1 MKKNNLHI
9 DNDVFLAKWLADEIS
24 DIDLKKLVS
33 QEEFIAYQ
41 KIKKGIAFFDAV
53 ETPLED
59 SYAKL
64 EQKIQLKK
72 PTKVKQLYIKWAFS
86 IAASLL
92 LLFGINSFFNQQDIF
107 NVTNFGEQKTIALLD
122 GSEVILNANSKLN
135 YSKKKWKNKRVVF
148 LQGEAFFK
156 VKKGKTF
163 IVKTKNG
170 LVEVLGTQFNVKSIS
185 DYFEVTCY
193 SGKVRVVQN
202 KNEKILLPNQSYQKI
217 SGSSPVKN
225 SIVKVKKPNWLSGE
239 STFNS
244 VPIRY
249 VLQELEN
256 QFKIKF
262 EKSAIDENII
272 FTGSFPND
280 NKKVALKTVFDA
292 LEIKYKFKNEN
303 IIELQ

>member
-9 DNDVFLAKWLADEIS
+9 DNDVFLAKWLANEIS
-24 DIDLKKLVS
+24 DIDLKKLIS
-33 QEEFIAYQ
+33 QKDFVAYQ
-41 KIKKGIAFFDAV
+41 KIKKGIAFFDVIEA
-53 ETPLED
+53 PLED

-72 PTKVKQLYIKWAFS
+72 STKVKQLYTKWAFS
-86 IAASLL
+86 ITASLL
-92 LLFGINSFFNQQDIF
+92 LLFGINSFFNQQDVF

-122 GSEVILNANSKLN
+122 GSEVILNANSRLN
-135 YSKKKWKNKRVVF
+135 YSKKKWKNKRIVF

-170 LVEVLGTQFNVKSIS
+170 SVEVLGTEFNVKSFS

-193 SGKVRVVQN
+193 SGKVKIVQN
-202 KNEKILLPNQSYQKI
+202 EKEKILLPNQSYQKI
-217 SGSSPVKN
+217 NGNFIEN
-225 SIVKVKKPNWLSGE
+225 SIVKTKKPDWILGE

-249 VLQELEN
+249 VLHELEN
-256 QFKIKF
+256 QFEIKF
-262 EKSAIDENII
+262 VKNNIDQNIL
-272 FTGSFPND
+272 FTGSFPNN
-280 NKKVALKTVFDA
+280 NKKIALKTVFDA
-292 LEIKYKFKNEN
+292 LEIKYKFKNDN
-303 IIELQ
+303 TIELQ

>member
-1 MKKNNLHI
+1 MKNNNLHI
-9 DNDVFLAKWLADEIS
+9 DTDVLLAKWLADEIS

-33 QEEFIAYQ
+33 QEDFIAYQ
-41 KIKKGIAFFDAV
+41 KIKKGIAFFDVIEA
-53 ETPLED
+53 PLED

-64 EQKIQLKK
+64 EQKIKVKK
-72 PTKVKQLYIKWAFS
+72 STKVKQLYTKWAFS

-92 LLFGINSFFNQQDIF
+92 LLFGINSFFNQQDVF

-135 YSKKKWKNKRVVF
+135 YSKKKWENKRIVF

-170 LVEVLGTQFNVKSIS
+170 SVEVLGTEFNVKSFS

-193 SGKVRVVQN
+193 SGKVKVVQN
-202 KNEKILLPNQSYQKI
+202 ENKKILLPNQNYIKI
-217 SGSSPVKN
+217 NESSVKN
-225 SIVKVKKPNWLSGE
+225 SVVKTKKPDWLLGE

-249 VLQELEN
+249 VLHELEN
-256 QFKIKF
+256 QFQIKF
-262 EKSAIDENII
+262 IKNNIDQNIL
-272 FTGSFPND
+272 FTGSFPNN

-292 LEIKYKFKNEN
+292 LEIKYKLKNDN
-303 IIELQ
+303 TIELQ